1 MMINFENMAIQ
12 TEMKILSIDK
22 DGVSANGIHIPEAIA
37 TFDDAKISAKGYPD
51 SGVFVLFKG
60 SDVFLPVKEK
70 YKQYIDTDGKTTVE
84 IVFQSRNAAAQFVLG
99 EKGRTNDWK

>member
-1 MMINFENMAIQ
+1 MAIQ

-51 SGVFVLFKG
+51 SGVFVLFK
-60 SDVFLPVKEK
+60 
-70 YKQYIDTDGKTTVE
+70 
-84 IVFQSRNAAAQFVLG
+84 
-99 EKGRTNDWK
+99 

>member
-37 TFDDAKISAKGYPD
+37 TFDDAKISAKAIQIAA
-51 SGVFVLFKG
+51 
-60 SDVFLPVKEK
+60 FLYYLKEAM
-70 YKQYIDTDGKTTVE
+70 
-84 IVFQSRNAAAQFVLG
+84 FFCL
-99 EKGRTNDWK
+99 